1 MQSIEPSATPVLAT
15 RDASIKNL
23 PVSLFASPMSIAG
36 LSLSWRLASQQFGV
50 GASVSSLV
58 GHIAVIVFLILVA
71 AYGVKAAR
79 HPKAVLGEFRHPV
92 AGNFFGT
99 VSIAMLLLSAVIGHS
114 DPRLAEVAWIFGS
127 ISAIALAFTVIN
139 RLFRGKMDPG
149 HALPAWLISGVA
161 SLDIVVTGAQMPMP
175 WARELNIFALAIGS
189 VLALV
194 FFTLI
199 VSRII
204 HHERLPDNLVP
215 SLMILIGP
223 FEVGFLAYTNF
234 TQRVDVFAAI
244 LFYFGLFLFLALFL
258 KVFRR
263 SIPFGTAWWAI
274 GFPLAAL
281 SNAALKYAAAA
292 QLWAISAL
300 SIVLLA
306 FLSVVI
312 VVLSVRTLHITVD
325 GRLLAGK

>member
-1 MQSIEPSATPVLAT
+1 
-15 RDASIKNL
+15 
-23 PVSLFASPMSIAG
+23 MSIAG
-36 LSLSWRLASQQFGV
+36 LSLSLKFASRQFGV
-50 GASVSSLV
+50 GATVASLV
-58 GHIAVIVFLILVA
+58 GHAAVIVFLVLLI
-71 AYGVKAAR
+71 AYGMKVVR
-79 HPKAVLGEFRHPV
+79 HPDAVLDEFRHPV
-92 AGNFFGT
+92 AGHFFGT
-99 VSIAMLLLSAVIGHS
+99 VSIAMLLLSAVMEHT
-114 DPRLAEVAWIFGS
+114 DPRLAEAVWLLGS
-127 ISAIALAFTVIN
+127 ISAIALAFAVIH
-139 RLFRGKMDPG
+139 RLFQGTLDAK

-175 WARELNIFALAIGS
+175 WAHELNIFALAIGT

-199 VSRII
+199 VSRVI
-204 HHERLPDNLVP
+204 HHERLADNLVP
-215 SLMILIGP
+215 SLMILVGP

-244 LFYFGLFLFLALFL
+244 LFYFGLFLFFSLFL
-258 KVFRR
+258 RVFRR
-263 SIPFGTAWWAI
+263 GIPFSTAWWAI

-281 SNAALKYAAAA
+281 SNAALRYAAAV

-312 VVLSVRTLHITVD
+312 AALSVRTLRVTID
-325 GRLLAGK
+325 GSLLAGK

>member
-1 MQSIEPSATPVLAT
+1 MQSVEPSATPALIT
-15 RDASIKNL
+15 RDASMKNL
-23 PVSLFASPMSIAG
+23 PVSLFASTMSIAG
-36 LSLSWRLASQQFGV
+36 LSLSWRLASQQFGI
-50 GASVSSLV
+50 GATASSLI
-58 GHIAVIVFLILVA
+58 GHIAVIVFLVLAV

-79 HPKAVLGEFRHPV
+79 HPQAVLDEFRHPV

-99 VSIAMLLLSAVIGHS
+99 VSIAMLLLSAVLGHT
-114 DPRLAEVAWIFGS
+114 DQRLAEVVWTIGS
-127 ISAIALAFTVIN
+127 ITAIALAFTVIN
-139 RLFRGKMDPG
+139 RLFQGKLDPR

-161 SLDIVVTGAQMPMP
+161 SLDIVVTGAQLPMP
-175 WARELNIFALAIGS
+175 WARELNIFALAIGT

-204 HHERLPDNLVP
+204 HHDRLADNLVP
-215 SLMILIGP
+215 SLMILTGP

-234 TQRVDVFAAI
+234 TQRIDVFAAI
-244 LFYFGLFLFLALFL
+244 LFYFGLFLFFSLFL

-263 SIPFGTAWWAI
+263 TIPFSTAWWAI

-292 QLWAISAL
+292 QLWPISAL

-306 FLSVVI
+306 FLSIVI
-312 VVLSVRTLHITVD
+312 VVLSVRTLHITID